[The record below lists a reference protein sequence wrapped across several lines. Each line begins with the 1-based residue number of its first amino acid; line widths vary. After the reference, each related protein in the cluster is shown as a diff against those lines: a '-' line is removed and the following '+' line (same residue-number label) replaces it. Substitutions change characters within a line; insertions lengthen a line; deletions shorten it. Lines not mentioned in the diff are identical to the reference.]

1 MSWKYPQNMSATK
14 FCITLVLPVRTVH
27 SGLVDDTLLNG
38 GERYEVGLVIVFLQ
52 FFCISSVGTVEV
64 GKVVGTG

>member
-1 MSWKYPQNMSATK
+1 MKTK
-14 FCITLVLPVRTVH
+14 HVITILMVII
-27 SGLVDDTLLNG
+27 SGWG
-38 GERYEVGLVIVFLQ
+38 IVFLQ